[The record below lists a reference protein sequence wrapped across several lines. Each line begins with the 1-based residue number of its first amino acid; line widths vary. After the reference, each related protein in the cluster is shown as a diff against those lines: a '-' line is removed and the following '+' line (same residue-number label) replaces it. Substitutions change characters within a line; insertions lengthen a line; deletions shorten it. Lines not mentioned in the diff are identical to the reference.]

1 VQADPARRAVISP
14 HCTFPRCV
22 DSLNRSRYPGANVT
36 NRLAILLV
44 LALFGA
50 ASLAIGSSACGSGPY
65 TGKPERLKKPRA
77 KKRPAD
83 AAVAEQRDEGKGDGD
98 GEGEGA
104 EKSGKKESAADGAG
118 AAASD
123 EPCRTNFF
131 AEPKSSP
138 RKSKEARAMAIEADP
153 GLRDAEGQSG
163 PARQELVT
171 AALATLT
178 NALEKDPYAPE
189 PTYKMAVAYALVGRK
204 SCSLALLERLKGL
217 ATMPEVEKEAQR
229 AIQRAARD
237 PAFQPFDK
245 EARTALGL

>member
-1 VQADPARRAVISP
+1 M
-14 HCTFPRCV
+14 
-22 DSLNRSRYPGANVT
+22 

-50 ASLAIGSSACGSGPY
+50 ASLAVGSSGCGSGPY
-65 TGKPERLKKPRA
+65 SGKPERLKKPTP
-77 KKRPAD
+77 KKRPSAD
-83 AAVAEQRDEGKGDGD
+83 ASRDQVAPDSGEDG
-98 GEGEGA
+98 GGQGGA
-104 EKSGKKESAADGAG
+104 EKSGKEGEEAG
-118 AAASD
+118 ADKSGTAISD
-123 EPCRTNFF
+123 EQCRTNFF
-131 AEPKSSP
+131 AEPKATP

-153 GLRDAEGQSG
+153 GLRDAETESG
-163 PARQELVT
+163 AARQELVST
-171 AALATLT
+171 ALATLS
-178 NALEKDPYAPE
+178 NALDKDPYAPE

-217 ATMPEVEKEAQR
+217 AAMPEVEKEAQR